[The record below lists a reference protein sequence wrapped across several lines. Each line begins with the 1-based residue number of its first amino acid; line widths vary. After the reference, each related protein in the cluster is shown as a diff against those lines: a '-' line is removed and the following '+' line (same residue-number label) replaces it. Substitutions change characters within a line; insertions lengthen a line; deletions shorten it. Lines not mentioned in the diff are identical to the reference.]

1 MKLYF
6 CTEKTP
12 GLGRKDI
19 CQLREHCHLEEWLRS
34 PLLLGVHPRPPSSLN
49 GQRGLSRER
58 PLNQDSQA
66 LCPLQVW
73 STRGPSPISCKAS
86 GGGKRHGRVVGMHV
100 MGWTSD
106 LTSKHG
112 THGKGMEER
121 DTWQGRHYKQKS
133 VFGCWDT
140 YHHNIPNSKTACIR
154 TKKQQI

>member
-1 MKLYF
+1 MKLF
-6 CTEKTP
+6 SVAQRRPRDCV
-12 GLGRKDI
+12 GRTSVTSVNTATWKNDWESLS
-19 CQLREHCHLEEWLRS
+19 CWVFTW
-34 PLLLGVHPRPPSSLN
+34 GPPSSHN
-49 GQRGLSRER
+49 GQRVVWGV

-66 LCPLQVW
+66 LSPLKVW
-73 STRGPSPISCKAS
+73 SMRGTSISCKAS
-86 GGGKRHGRVVGMHV
+86 EQGEETRRVVGMHI

-133 VFGCWDT
+133 VFGYWDT